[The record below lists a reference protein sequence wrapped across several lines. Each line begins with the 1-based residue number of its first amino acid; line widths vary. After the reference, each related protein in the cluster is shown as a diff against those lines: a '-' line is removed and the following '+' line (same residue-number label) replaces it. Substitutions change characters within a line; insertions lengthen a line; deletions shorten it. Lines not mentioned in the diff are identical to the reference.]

1 MKELSA
7 AQSIEIRVNDL
18 CSLSAARGRA
28 VFTPF
33 LNEQELF
40 FAEQLLIKRGDMPY
54 CFWGGDESCLRKMLR
69 VSAYGDEEDFPIF
82 PLTFTFRKA
91 DKLEHRDFLGS
102 FMALGIKR
110 ELIGDIFTGE
120 GYAAAFC
127 TKTARDV
134 ILDGI
139 SRIGRVGVKITEG
152 LNVSLPK
159 PELSDITV
167 LAASLR
173 ADCIIAGITGLS
185 REKTA
190 EFIKAG
196 NFTLNY
202 TPCLDISK
210 NINSGDIFSLRGYG
224 KFSFSG
230 DTAQTKKG
238 RLRIGL
244 KKYS

>member
-1 MKELSA
+1 M
-7 AQSIEIRVNDL
+7 
-18 CSLSAARGRA
+18 
-28 VFTPF
+28 PF
-33 LNEQELF
+33 
-40 FAEQLLIKRGDMPY
+40 
-54 CFWGGDESCLRKMLR
+54 CFWGGDETCIRKMLR

-82 PLTFTFRKA
+82 PITFTFRKA

-110 ELIGDIFTGE
+110 EMIGDIFTGE
-120 GYAAAFC
+120 GYAAVFC

-152 LNVSLPK
+152 LSVSLPK

-202 TPCLDISK
+202 SQCMDISK
-210 NINSGDIFSLRGYG
+210 NLAPGDIFSLRGYG

-230 DTAQTKKG
+230 ETAQTKKG
-238 RLRIGL
+238 RLRVEL